1 MQQSLFCKK
10 EFRAEITKN
19 DASELQLCWLVGAVA
34 LSSLVTSSKCLYECM
49 CVFLSFH
56 TFPYALLFW

>member
-1 MQQSLFCKK
+1 MQQSIFCKK

-19 DASELQLCWLVGAVA
+19 DASELQLYWLVGAVA

-49 CVFLSFH
+49 MYVCVCL
-56 TFPYALLFW
+56 